1 MKKVLL
7 FVFVF
12 LLLPVIHSYSQ
23 IGITAYR
30 YSKIGINTNQNNR
43 IFGEFRILTNNQI
56 DETEEFDFSILYN
69 IRRQDRSIIYL
80 GLGLSICPF
89 REYDNING
97 IQVPIGFQI
106 FPLKDIGNLS
116 LLTEIAPS
124 TDGESVSIKQL
135 WGLRYNF

>member
-56 DETEEFDFSILYN
+56 DETEEFDFSILY
-69 IRRQDRSIIYL
+69 
-80 GLGLSICPF
+80 
-89 REYDNING
+89 
-97 IQVPIGFQI
+97 
-106 FPLKDIGNLS
+106 LS
-116 LLTEIAPS
+116 LIH
-124 TDGESVSIKQL
+124 I
-135 WGLRYNF
+135 